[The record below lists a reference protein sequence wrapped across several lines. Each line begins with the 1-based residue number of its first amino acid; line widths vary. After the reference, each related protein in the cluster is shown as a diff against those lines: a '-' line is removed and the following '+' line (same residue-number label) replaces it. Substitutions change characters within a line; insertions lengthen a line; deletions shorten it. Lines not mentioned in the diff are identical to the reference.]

1 MKNPGRITIGGLKG
15 EVKEGKANITEMTRM
30 RRGSLIRGSL
40 TEVALPRGS
49 DELAEKNSNTH
60 LTLQEEVTTNLLSN
74 KFEEEVVKIVV
85 KID

>member
-1 MKNPGRITIGGLKG
+1 M
-15 EVKEGKANITEMTRM
+15 KEGKANITEMTKM

-40 TEVALPRGS
+40 TEVALTRGS

-60 LTLQEEVTTNLLSN
+60 LTLQKEVTTSLLSN

-85 KID
+85 KIDLKSQKLTEKIIFNLI